1 MAHLIKTTEV
11 YRVETE
17 DEAKK
22 FIEEQKQ
29 NDSYEMIKYSS
40 EYKIKKAKGEIEDE
54 WFRVTLVKIVM
65 KINIKKLE
73 PEAIIPTKGSDA
85 AAGVDL
91 YAPRALVIHP
101 GSNGVIN
108 TGLAIEIPDGYFG
121 AIFARSGMATRKG
134 LRPANCVGVI
144 DSDYR
149 GEIIVVLHND
159 TDIIRPVQEGDRIAQ
174 LVILPYEKIEFSEVE
189 ELTH

>member
-1 MAHLIKTTEV
+1 MKI
-11 YRVETE
+11 
-17 DEAKK
+17 
-22 FIEEQKQ
+22 
-29 NDSYEMIKYSS
+29 
-40 EYKIKKAKGEIEDE
+40 KIKKLDPKA
-54 WFRVTLVKIVM
+54 V
-65 KINIKKLE
+65 
-73 PEAIIPTKGSDA
+73 IPTKGSDA

-101 GSNGVIN
+101 GSNEVIN
-108 TGLAIEIPDGYFG
+108 TGLAIEIPNGYFG

-189 ELTH
+189 ELTDTERADGGFGSTGN

>member
-54 WFRVTLVKIVM
+54 WFRVTLVKNFTDEKDPVELI
-65 KINIKKLE
+65 KIN
-73 PEAIIPTKGSDA
+73 
-85 AAGVDL
+85 
-91 YAPRALVIHP
+91 
-101 GSNGVIN
+101 
-108 TGLAIEIPDGYFG
+108 
-121 AIFARSGMATRKG
+121 
-134 LRPANCVGVI
+134 
-144 DSDYR
+144 
-149 GEIIVVLHND
+149 
-159 TDIIRPVQEGDRIAQ
+159 
-174 LVILPYEKIEFSEVE
+174 YERN
-189 ELTH
+189 

>member
-1 MAHLIKTTEV
+1 
-11 YRVETE
+11 
-17 DEAKK
+17 
-22 FIEEQKQ
+22 
-29 NDSYEMIKYSS
+29 
-40 EYKIKKAKGEIEDE
+40 
-54 WFRVTLVKIVM
+54 M

-134 LRPANCVGVI
+134 LSPANCVG
-144 DSDYR
+144 
-149 GEIIVVLHND
+149 EN
-159 TDIIRPVQEGDRIAQ
+159 
-174 LVILPYEKIEFSEVE
+174 F
-189 ELTH
+189 